1 MTVVALLEYISAN
14 ATLEGAIL
22 LWLTQIVGYLMMIPT
37 SVLSV
42 AAGCAY
48 GLPLGLIVGLVG
60 HLLGCLPPFLASR
73 RLVRQR
79 VAAFAAKRP
88 LACSI
93 MAAVDE
99 QPKLIVILLRLSP
112 APLPLSYVLGI
123 TSIPATTY
131 LFATAI
137 GAFPQLFMSVYI
149 GTFMSSMRAVLKGD
163 TAMPWP
169 MVCFG
174 VTAGIAASVII
185 SAAAKKKIEEA
196 TAAAQKEPPTPATIG
211 KIKSE
216 TAAAGRRSSRA
227 RPIRQGLSPARR
239 GASLSEE
246 R

>member
-1 MTVVALLEYISAN
+1 
-14 ATLEGAIL
+14 
-22 LWLTQIVGYLMMIPT
+22 
-37 SVLSV
+37 
-42 AAGCAY
+42 
-48 GLPLGLIVGLVG
+48 
-60 HLLGCLPPFLASR
+60 
-73 RLVRQR
+73 
-79 VAAFAAKRP
+79 
-88 LACSI
+88 

-211 KIKSE
+211 KIKSDRKSMDY
-216 TAAAGRRSSRA
+216 TLYDNGAAPGSKEAKEGQPLRRE
-227 RPIRQGLSPARR
+227 IMHVHFL
-239 GASLSEE
+239 
-246 R
+246 